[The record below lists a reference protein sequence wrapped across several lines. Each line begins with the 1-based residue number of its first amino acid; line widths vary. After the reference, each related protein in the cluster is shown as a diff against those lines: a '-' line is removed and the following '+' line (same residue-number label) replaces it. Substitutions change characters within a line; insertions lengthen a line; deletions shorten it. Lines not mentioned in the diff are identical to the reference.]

1 MTFIVSQGNRNFKK
15 QIVPNRAYKLFA
27 KQRKLSTKQ
36 KYNL

>member
-1 MTFIVSQGNRNFKK
+1 MTFTVSQGNRNSKK
-15 QIVPNRAYKLFA
+15 QIVPNRDYRLFA